1 MPVSDE
7 PLLSTIQSIGDLEP
21 RVLTT
26 VYLRCRREFRELC
39 KRAERVSRGS
49 GGIWVEGNRLAYASV
64 LFMRI
69 TVMAKSVRQLLPDCK
84 PREHW
89 DFSSVASL
97 TRNLAEAYLW
107 YYWLCE
113 DEIDPDVRQGRFI
126 LLYCHDYGSRD
137 RMFSEEGHPPDDDV
151 VMADLTNRFDANP
164 YLATFNAKQR
174 REALKGHKTPFVQ
187 DDVLDRMGVNR
198 AEFRSIYRFYSQHTH
213 TGPVAFIRILM
224 EGHDRGSG
232 VETAHEKR
240 YMITA
245 ILFATSVLESA
256 IAGHLSLFPDAET
269 LTPYLTDADIVR
281 NVEHN
286 QGRTKRRAMNLKR

>member
-1 MPVSDE
+1 MDE
-7 PLLSTIQSIGDLEP
+7 LNP
-21 RVLTT
+21 RELTSE
-26 VYLRCRREFRELC
+26 YLRYRREFRNLC

-49 GGIWVEGNRLAYASV
+49 GGIFVDGNRLAYGSV

-69 TVMAKSVRQLLPDCK
+69 TVMAKSILQLLPNCK

-107 YYWLCE
+107 YFWLCE
-113 DEIDPDVRQGRFI
+113 DDVDSNIRQGRFI
-126 LLYCHDYGSRD
+126 LFYCHDYGSRD
-137 RMFSEEGHPPDDDV
+137 RMFPDLRPPLDEDV
-151 VMADLTNRFDANP
+151 VMDDLIARFDANP
-164 YLATFNAKQR
+164 FLATFDAKRR

-187 DDVLDRMGVNR
+187 DEVLDSMGVDREN
-198 AEFRSIYRFYSQHTH
+198 FRSIYRFYSQHTH

-224 EGHDRGSG
+224 EDHDRGSG

-245 ILFATSVLESA
+245 AQFAISVLESA
-256 IAGHLSLFPDAET
+256 IAGHLTLFPEAET
-269 LTPYLTDADIVR
+269 RKPFLTNSEIAR
-281 NVEHN
+281 NVERN
-286 QGRTKRRAMNLKR
+286 QGRAKGRSKMRKG